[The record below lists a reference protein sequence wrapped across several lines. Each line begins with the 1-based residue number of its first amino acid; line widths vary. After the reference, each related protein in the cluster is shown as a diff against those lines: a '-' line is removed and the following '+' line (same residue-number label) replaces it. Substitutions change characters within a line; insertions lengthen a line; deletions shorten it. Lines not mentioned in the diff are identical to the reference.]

1 MLRRKNRHRRK
12 RACARAWGVV
22 AGLGHIGRRVKAWR
36 EEPGMRPCKFK
47 GPEVVRDQQSWNRVS
62 QRESRRRQ
70 ASGR

>member
-1 MLRRKNRHRRK
+1 M
-12 RACARAWGVV
+12 V

-36 EEPGMRPCKFK
+36 KEPGMRPCKFK